1 MILKSYTSA
10 KNAAT
15 NRRRLE
21 RRRPVRDE
29 GRADLRDTVGKGEL
43 ELGHQELLD
52 VGTADV
58 VPLLDLDNTKD
69 LEKCG

>member
-1 MILKSYTSA
+1 MP
-10 KNAAT
+10 T
-15 NRRRLE
+15 NHEPHRHNLE
-21 RRRPVRDE
+21 SRGPVRDE

>member
-1 MILKSYTSA
+1 MC
-10 KNAAT
+10 
-15 NRRRLE
+15 
-21 RRRPVRDE
+21 DE